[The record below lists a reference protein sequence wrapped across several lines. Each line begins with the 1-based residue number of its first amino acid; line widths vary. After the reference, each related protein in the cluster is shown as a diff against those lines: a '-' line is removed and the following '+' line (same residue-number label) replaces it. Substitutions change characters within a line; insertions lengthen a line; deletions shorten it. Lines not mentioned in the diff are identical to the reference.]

1 MRGGV
6 LVVVDE
12 RVEGEALS
20 AVSVAEEVYGLP
32 LRVERS
38 NLTDHI
44 AASTNRR
51 RGQVDALQL
60 LKRTE
65 SMVPERGLLLILVP
79 SDIYV
84 NGFNFCFGLA
94 YMRSAVVSTFR
105 LRHPDPRRFVERV
118 RKEIAHE
125 LGHLLGLRH
134 CPRRE
139 CVMYFS
145 NTIDDTDEKGVAP
158 CDRCRTL
165 ILG

>member
-1 MRGGV
+1 MRGRV

-20 AVSVAEEVYGLP
+20 AVSVVEEVYGLP

-38 NLTDHI
+38 DLADHI

-65 SMVPERGLLLILVP
+65 SMVPERGFLLILVL
-79 SDIYV
+79 SDIFV
-84 NGFNFCFGLA
+84 DGFNFCFGLA
-94 YMRSAVVSTFR
+94 YRRSAVVSTFR
-105 LRHPDPRRFVERV
+105 LRHPDPRMFVERV

-145 NTIDDTDEKGVAP
+145 NSIEDTDEKGVAP